1 MENLKAS
8 RDELDQM
15 RIEYERKIKECDNL
29 AAMMGMTMV
38 YITNL
43 NCPIDKVLGVGD
55 GNKSD
60 DKVNGSDLE
69 NLSLKMM
76 HFLGASLVHDYTL
89 SDTLFGIL
97 VFLHDW
103 LEHFCGFA
111 ALPH

>member
-1 MENLKAS
+1 MDILILLINKL
-8 RDELDQM
+8 
-15 RIEYERKIKECDNL
+15 
-29 AAMMGMTMV
+29 
-38 YITNL
+38 
-43 NCPIDKVLGVGD
+43 IDHAIHEVLGVGD

>member
-1 MENLKAS
+1 
-8 RDELDQM
+8 LD
-15 RIEYERKIKECDNL
+15 ILILLINKL
-29 AAMMGMTMV
+29 
-38 YITNL
+38 
-43 NCPIDKVLGVGD
+43 IDHAIHEVLGVGD

-60 DKVNGSDLE
+60 DKVNGSDLK

-76 HFLGASLVHDYTL
+76 HFLGASLVHDDPL

-103 LEHFCGFA
+103 LEHFLGCA